1 MWVKNHYYFD
11 IKKVELQLKL
21 DLPEELF
28 GLSMTKP
35 QRTANNDIIFFVA
48 GGSLDKNKNETKI
61 Y

>member
-1 MWVKNHYYFD
+1 MWVTNHYYFD
-11 IKKVELQLKL
+11 LKKVELLLKP
-21 DLPEELF
+21 DLPEGLF

-48 GGSLDKNKNETKI
+48 GGALDINETKI